1 MMKSSPSSRPS
12 AARLLVTCLAGS
24 TVATVIGLGCSN
36 PSIVDPNNVG
46 GHAGQA
52 PGQKGGAGGSGITLV
67 PIGGGGDSGAGGSKP
82 CNSTDKSGCKF
93 EAPPG
98 CGDGISNQASE
109 ACDDGNTLPGDGC
122 NGACKVEPN
131 WECPLAGPCKRK
143 IICGDGSVGPGEV
156 CDDGNTVDKDGCN
169 ATCTVQDGAFQC
181 TPGQPCARIS
191 QCGNKR
197 IESGEN
203 CDDGNASDNDG
214 CSGGCQLETGWVCAK
229 PGSPCRQA
237 PRCGDGV
244 VSSAQ
249 GEVCDD
255 GNVNDGDGCSGN
267 CKVKAAGCSCVPGS
281 LCKCPVIACG
291 NGTVEGSEQCDDGNT
306 KAGDGCSTTCT
317 VEEHYACPFS
327 NAPCVPDC
335 GDGYV
340 FSPMEQCDPGMK
352 GTNIALACS
361 GTCKWNPGWVCA
373 GDPPDC
379 RQTKCGDGKIEGS
392 EGCDDGNP
400 TPGDGCSPG
409 CRIEP
414 ACSSATGTC
423 TSKCGDGIVMPAQ
436 PDGPVMPGGA
446 CDDGNIAGGDGCS
459 ADCKVEDGFQ
469 CEQPANTAETMTVP
483 VTYRDFRFGG
493 DFEPTANGKNAAV
506 TGLVKD
512 TLDNE
517 GKPVSSGVT
526 GGNSYITSAAS
537 FANWYRD
544 VSGTNTTHKTTMT
557 LHNNGR
563 GGYVNWLLDGKRWQG
578 YANPRWCPDTDLTC
592 ASCNPYPASVVP
604 GDVTGCREG
613 VVCECLHPCTAWGTG
628 NENTCMVDVLDYE
641 GNPVFFP
648 LDDVPDMITPA
659 SEYKSATIPPSY
671 GGNWSAEP
679 DKPLHN
685 FSFTSEVR
693 YWFGY
698 VSSKKYT
705 LDFTG
710 DDDVWVFINR
720 KLAVDLGGIHTPVN
734 STIVLDDNGGGSV
747 TITQTDGCTNVNNV
761 ITCPSTKKT
770 VSLGMQSG
778 GVYEIAVFQAERQTS
793 ASTYKLTLS
802 GFNDSASVCKPICGD
817 QIVSPGE
824 QCDNGK
830 DKNLGGYNQC
840 TAECLLGPY
849 CGDKKVDA
857 DHEECDDGT
866 NDTEYGA
873 TTGCTPA
880 CRLPARCGDSKVQVE
895 YDEECDDGDGNMTNT
910 DAGAAYGG
918 KCMAN
923 CKLGGY
929 CGDGK
934 TNGPETCDDGA
945 NDGTYGTCTP
955 ECTPAPK
962 CGDGAVESDYGEE
975 CEPTMSNDPECTE
988 LCRKPGGCG
997 DGKVQPPEKC
1007 DDGALFNNGEYG
1019 SCAPSCIFAP
1029 HCGDGMK
1036 NGPEECDD
1044 GTNDGSYGGCTAQ
1057 CKLGPHC
1064 GDGQV
1069 NSSDEE
1075 CDSGAENDKDG
1086 YCTGACKKIIFLP
1099 A

>member
-1 MMKSSPSSRPS
+1 MKSYSPSHPL
-12 AARLLVTCLAGS
+12 AARLLITFLAGL
-24 TVATVIGLGCSN
+24 TVTLLVGIGCSS
-36 PSIVDPNNVG
+36 PSIVDPNSAAG
-46 GHAGQA
+46 GDAGQG
-52 PGQKGGAGGSGITLV
+52 PGKGGAGGSGITLT
-67 PIGGGGDSGAGGSKP
+67 PLAGSGGNSGTGGSKP
-82 CNSTDKSGCKF
+82 CNSTDKSGCKL

-98 CGDGISNQASE
+98 CGDGINNQASE
-109 ACDDGNTLPGDGC
+109 QCDDGNALPGDGC
-122 NGACKVEPN
+122 NGACKTEPN
-131 WECPLAGPCKRK
+131 WDCPSAGPCKRK
-143 IICGDGSVGPGEV
+143 IICGDGSIGPGEV
-156 CDDGNTVDKDGCN
+156 CDDGNTIDKDGCN

-181 TPGQPCARIS
+181 TPGQPCVRIS

-203 CDDGNASDNDG
+203 CDDGNTTDKDG
-214 CSGGCQLETGWVCAK
+214 CSSGCQLEAGWVCAK
-229 PGSPCRQA
+229 PGSPCKQA

-267 CKVKAAGCSCVPGS
+267 CKVKGAGCSCVPGS

-291 NGTVEGSEQCDDGNT
+291 NGTVEGNEQCDDGNT
-306 KAGDGCSTTCT
+306 KAGDGCSATCT

-340 FSPMEQCDPGMK
+340 FAPMEQCDPGMK
-352 GTNIALACS
+352 GTNIADACS
-361 GTCKWNPGWVCA
+361 STCKWNPGWVCT
-373 GDPPDC
+373 GDPPSC
-379 RQTKCGDGKIEGS
+379 RQTTCGDGKVEGS
-392 EGCDDGNP
+392 EGCDDGN
-400 TPGDGCSPG
+400 TAPGDGCSPG

-414 ACSSATGTC
+414 ACSSTTGTC

-446 CDDGNIAGGDGCS
+446 CDDGNIAAGDGCS

-469 CEQPANTAETMTVP
+469 CEQPANTADTMTVP

-493 DFEPTANGKNAAV
+493 DFEPSANGKNAAV

-512 TLDNE
+512 TLDSD

-526 GGNSYITSAAS
+526 GGDSYITSTAS

-544 VSGTNTTHKTTMT
+544 VSGTNTTYKTTLT

-563 GGYVNWLLDGKRWQG
+563 GGYVNWLLNGKRWQG
-578 YANPRWCPDTDLTC
+578 YANPRWCPDDDLTC
-592 ASCNPYPASVVP
+592 ASCNPYPTTVVP
-604 GDVTGCREG
+604 GNVTGCRDG
-613 VVCECLHPCTAWGTG
+613 VTCECLHPCTAWGTG
-628 NENTCMVDVLDYE
+628 NSNTCMVDVLDYD
-641 GNPVFFP
+641 GNPIFFP
-648 LDDVPDMITPA
+648 LDDVADMITPA

-671 GGNWSAEP
+671 GGNWSSEP
-679 DKPLHN
+679 GKPLHN

-734 STIVLDDNGGGSV
+734 GTIVLDDKGGGSV

-761 ITCPSTKKT
+761 ITCPSTKKA

-817 QIVSPGE
+817 KIVSPGE

-849 CGDKKVDA
+849 CGDKHVDP
-857 DHEECDDGT
+857 DHEECDNGK

-880 CRLPARCGDSKVQVE
+880 CKLPARCGDSKVQVE

-910 DAGAAYGG
+910 DASAAYGG
-918 KCMAN
+918 KCMSN

-934 TNGPETCDDGA
+934 VNGPETCDDGA

-962 CGDGAVESDYGEE
+962 CGDGTVQSDYGEE
-975 CEPTMSNDPECTE
+975 CEPTMSNDPECTDR
-988 LCRKPGGCG
+988 CRKPGGCG
-997 DGKVQPPEKC
+997 DGKIQPPEQC

-1019 SCAPSCIFAP
+1019 ACAPSCIYAP
-1029 HCGDGMK
+1029 HCGDGIK

-1044 GTNDGSYGGCTAQ
+1044 GINDGSYGGCTGQ

-1069 NSSDEE
+1069 NGDEE

-1086 YCTGACKKIIFLP
+1086 FCTGACKKIILVP
-1099 A
+1099 L